1 MFEGETIKQLHGQI
15 EQLRLENELLKA
27 EMREFELLKAKLSDY
42 ELLKTRIQELE
53 AKLAQYENAHT
64 PPSLRRGR
72 NRKKDQDK
80 NDKGKPGQKIG
91 HKGVTRPYA
100 TPDRQVEVKMDRC
113 PDCGTDLGAP
123 FRIDTKII
131 EEIPEPQPIIVTEY
145 KIGHYICPCCR
156 KKVVASDPGCPHEGK
171 FGNNVIAQATLLKY
185 DGRMPH
191 RIIQDAMMRLF
202 GLKISPATILD
213 LTRRAADAVQSE
225 YDAIL
230 KKIRGAPILYVD
242 ETSIHV
248 QGERHWIWTFS
259 TPSESFF
266 VIRKSRG
273 MKVLTEVLTRRFKGI
288 IVCDGWKPYA
298 RFTNRIQRCWA
309 HLLRESKE
317 IAEKFEEA
325 IPLHNALKE
334 LYEILTE
341 ALENDPPPEVRRYL
355 CHLAR
360 KVLRQWIMKEYSIE
374 KVRKF
379 IGKINNGFDYWFTFI
394 INPGVE
400 PTNNRA
406 ERALRPHVVLRK
418 ILGTL
423 RNDKGTSIHERIM
436 TTLATWGQKGLNS
449 LQMLTAK
456 LAS

>member
-1 MFEGETIKQLHGQI
+1 
-15 EQLRLENELLKA
+15 LRLEI
-27 EMREFELLKAKLSDY
+27 ELLKAKI
-42 ELLKTRIQELE
+42 RELE
-53 AKLAQYENAHT
+53 ARLAQYENAHT

-72 NRKKDQDK
+72 NRKKD
-80 NDKGKPGQKIG
+80 NGDKGKPGQKIG

-100 TPDRQVEVKMDRC
+100 APDSQVEVTADRC
-113 PDCGTDLGAP
+113 PECGSELGAP
-123 FRIDTKII
+123 FRIDSKII
-131 EEIPEPQPIIVTEY
+131 EEIPEPQPVIITEY
-145 KIGHYICPCCR
+145 KIAHYRCPFCR
-156 KKVVASDPGCPHEGK
+156 KEVVANDAGCPHEGK
-171 FGNNVIAQATLLKY
+171 FGNNTIAQATLLKY
-185 DGRMPH
+185 EDRLPH
-191 RIIQDAMMRLF
+191 RKIQDAMKRLF
-202 GLKISPATILD
+202 GLKISPATIFD

-230 KKIRGAPILYVD
+230 NTIRGAPILYVD
-242 ETSIHV
+242 ETSIRV

-273 MKVLTEVLTRRFKGI
+273 TKVLVEVLTRRFKGI
-288 IVCDGWKPYA
+288 IVCDGWKPYT

-309 HLLRESKE
+309 HLLRESKD
-317 IAEKFEEA
+317 IAEKFKEA
-325 IPLHNALKE
+325 IPLHNAIKE

-341 ALENDPPPEVRRYL
+341 ALENDPPPKVRKRL
-355 CHLAR
+355 WQLAR
-360 KVLRQWIMKEYSIE
+360 EALKHWTLKEYSIE
-374 KVRKF
+374 KVRKL
-379 IGKINNGFDYWFTFI
+379 IRKINNGLDYWFTFI

-449 LQMLTAK
+449 LQMLTEK

>member
-1 MFEGETIKQLHGQI
+1 MNDNTSSLGVCTKEKLIKQPQERI
-15 EQLRLENELLKA
+15 EQLERENELLKA
-27 EMREFELLKAKLSDY
+27 KIR
-42 ELLKTRIQELE
+42 ELE
-53 AKLAQYENAHT
+53 ARLAQYENAHT

-72 NRKKDQDK
+72 NRKKDPDK
-80 NDKGKPGQKIG
+80 NNKGKPGQKIG

-100 TPDRQVEVKMDRC
+100 APDRQVEVTMDLC
-113 PDCGTDLGAP
+113 PDCGADLGAP
-123 FRIDTKII
+123 FRIDSKII

-145 KIGHYICPCCR
+145 KIAHYICPCCR
-156 KKVVASDPGCPHEGK
+156 KEVVASDPGCPHEGK

-185 DGRMPH
+185 DGRIPH
-191 RIIQDAMMRLF
+191 RKIHDAMMRLF

-341 ALENDPPPEVRRYL
+341 ALENDPPPEVRKISMAIG
-355 CHLAR
+355 AR
-360 KVLRQWIMKEYSIE
+360 S
-374 KVRKF
+374 
-379 IGKINNGFDYWFTFI
+379 
-394 INPGVE
+394 
-400 PTNNRA
+400 A
-406 ERALRPHVVLRK
+406 
-418 ILGTL
+418 
-423 RNDKGTSIHERIM
+423 S
-436 TTLATWGQKGLNS
+436 ATGS
-449 LQMLTAK
+449 
-456 LAS
+456 

>member
-1 MFEGETIKQLHGQI
+1 MQEEEFI
-15 EQLRLENELLKA
+15 EQLRAENEQLKRENELLKA
-27 EMREFELLKAKLSDY
+27 KIRD
-42 ELLKTRIQELE
+42 LE
-53 AKLAQYENAHT
+53 ARLAQYENAHT

-72 NRKKDQDK
+72 NRKKDQNNK
-80 NDKGKPGQKIG
+80 KGKPGQKAG
-91 HKGVTRPYA
+91 HKGVTRPFVS
-100 TPDRQVEVKMDRC
+100 PDRQVELTMDRC
-113 PDCGTDLGAP
+113 PDCGADLGSP
-123 FRIDTKII
+123 FRIDSKIV

-145 KIGHYICPCCR
+145 KIAHYKCPCCQ
-156 KKVVASDPGCPHEGK
+156 KEVVAKDPGCPHEGK
-171 FGNNVIAQATLLKY
+171 FGNNVIALATLLKY
-185 DGRMPH
+185 EDRLPH
-191 RIIQDAMMRLF
+191 RKIRDAMVRLY

-213 LTRRAADAVQSE
+213 LTRRAADAVRSE

-230 KKIRGAPILYVD
+230 SRIRDAPILYVD
-242 ETSIHV
+242 ETGIHV
-248 QGERHWIWTFS
+248 QGEKYWIWTFT
-259 TPSESFF
+259 TPSETFF

-273 MKVLTEVLTRRFKGI
+273 MKVLMEVLTRRFKGI

-309 HLLRESKE
+309 HLLRESKD

-334 LYEILTE
+334 LYDLLTK
-341 ALENDPPPEVRRYL
+341 ALENDPPPEVRMTL
-355 CHLAR
+355 WELAR
-360 KVLRQWIMKEYSIE
+360 EALRHWISKEYSIE

-379 IGKINNGFDYWFTFI
+379 IGKINNGFEYWFTFI

-456 LAS
+456 LAC

>member
-1 MFEGETIKQLHGQI
+1 MDEGEIIKQLREQN
-15 EQLRLENELLKA
+15 EQLRLEI
-27 EMREFELLKAKLSDY
+27 ELLKAKI
-42 ELLKTRIQELE
+42 RELE
-53 AKLAQYENAHT
+53 ARLAQYENAHT

-72 NRKKDQDK
+72 NRKKD
-80 NDKGKPGQKIG
+80 NGDKGKPGQKIG

-100 TPDRQVEVKMDRC
+100 APDSQVEVTADRC
-113 PDCGTDLGAP
+113 PECGSELGAP
-123 FRIDTKII
+123 FRIDSKII
-131 EEIPEPQPIIVTEY
+131 EEIPEPQPVIITEY
-145 KIGHYICPCCR
+145 KIAHYRCPFCR
-156 KKVVASDPGCPHEGK
+156 KEVVANDAGCPHEGK
-171 FGNNVIAQATLLKY
+171 FGNNTIAQATLLKY
-185 DGRMPH
+185 EDRLPH
-191 RIIQDAMMRLF
+191 RKIQDAMKRLF
-202 GLKISPATILD
+202 GLKISPATIFD

-230 KKIRGAPILYVD
+230 NTIRGAPILYVD
-242 ETSIHV
+242 ETSIRV

-273 MKVLTEVLTRRFKGI
+273 TKVLVEVLTRRFKGI
-288 IVCDGWKPYA
+288 IVCDGWKPYT

-309 HLLRESKE
+309 HLLRESKD

-341 ALENDPPPEVRRYL
+341 ALENDPPPKVRKRL
-355 CHLAR
+355 WQLAR
-360 KVLRQWIMKEYSIE
+360 EALKHWTLKEYSIE
-374 KVRKF
+374 KVRKL
-379 IGKINNGFDYWFTFI
+379 IRKINNGLDYWFTFI

-449 LQMLTAK
+449 LQMLTEK